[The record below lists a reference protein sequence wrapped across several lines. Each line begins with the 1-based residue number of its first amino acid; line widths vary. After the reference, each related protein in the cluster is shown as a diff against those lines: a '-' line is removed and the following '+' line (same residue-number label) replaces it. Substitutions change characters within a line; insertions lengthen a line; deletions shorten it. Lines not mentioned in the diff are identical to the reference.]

1 MISSLAVDVPYWG
14 QSLLRVLGG
23 LVAVLLPAGTI
34 VYLFLFKM
42 MSFMQSRLG
51 PMEAGPYGS
60 MQLLA
65 EVGKWL
71 QKEDLAPENADVR
84 IFRMAPLV
92 VLVSTFLLV
101 VIVPFG
107 PDAYFTNFETGI
119 FFGLAVSSVSVL
131 GILIAG
137 WASANKY
144 SLLGGLRAAGQLI
157 AYELP
162 LVLATL
168 GVVIQAG
175 SMNLQDIVVTQNT
188 GAIFGFEWLGNPFII
203 TQFLGFLIFMV
214 AVQAEL
220 TQPPFDMPIAESE
233 LVSGYMT
240 EYSGFRF
247 LIFFIAEFATAGV
260 FAFIAAV
267 LFLGGWGV
275 PFEWFGWDGIDD
287 VANWMNLVGPLIMFT
302 KMLVLTFIIMWV
314 RFSYP
319 RFREDQLQTFAWKV
333 LIPLALFNTAITAIL
348 KVAVVMPRSPVS
360 SRVSASR
367 SGPSPTRSPRARTP
381 SSTRT
386 RRKRRRSVPVASSPS
401 TRATAPPACCAP
413 ARAPTGA
420 STSRATSSSRRRVA
434 RGGKPRQVNHLDRF
448 DIDYALC
455 MYCGICVE
463 VCPFD
468 ALFWSPEYEY
478 SEPRIADLLHDK
490 EKLGEWMQ
498 TVPEAPELEVGAQK
512 K

>member
-1 MISSLAVDVPYWG
+1 MSALLATEIPYWG

-23 LVAVLLPAGTI
+23 LVAVMLPAGTI

-71 QKEDLAPENADVR
+71 QKEDLAPDAADKP
-84 IFRMAPLV
+84 IFKMAPLI
-92 VLVSTFLLV
+92 VLMSTFLLV
-101 VIVPFG
+101 VVIPFG
-107 PDAYFTNFETGI
+107 PDAWFTNLEAGVFYA
-119 FFGLAVSSVSVL
+119 LAVASVSVL
-131 GILIAG
+131 GIVVAG

-157 AYELP
+157 AYEIP
-162 LVLATL
+162 MVLATL

-175 SMNLQDIVVTQNT
+175 TMNLQDIVVSQNT
-188 GAIFGFEWLGNPFII
+188 GAIFGIDWVGNPYVI
-203 TQFLGFLIFMV
+203 TQFVGFLIFMI

-260 FAFIAAV
+260 FAFFASV

-275 PFEWFGWDGIDD
+275 PFSWFGWDTLAD
-287 VANWMNLVGPLIMFT
+287 VDNWMNLVGPVIMFT
-302 KMLVLTFIIMWV
+302 KMLLLTFIIMWV
-314 RFSYP
+314 RFSSP

-333 LIPLALFNTAITAIL
+333 LIPVSLANIAVTAIL
-348 KVAVVMPRSPVS
+348 KVA
-360 SRVSASR
+360 
-367 SGPSPTRSPRARTP
+367 
-381 SSTRT
+381 
-386 RRKRRRSVPVASSPS
+386 
-401 TRATAPPACCAP
+401 
-413 ARAPTGA
+413 
-420 STSRATSSSRRRVA
+420 
-434 RGGKPRQVNHLDRF
+434 
-448 DIDYALC
+448 I
-455 MYCGICVE
+455 
-463 VCPFD
+463 
-468 ALFWSPEYEY
+468 
-478 SEPRIADLLHDK
+478 
-490 EKLGEWMQ
+490 
-498 TVPEAPELEVGAQK
+498 
-512 K
+512 